1 MRKIKYFVANSLDGF
16 ISRVDGGVDWMLMDQ
31 DYGMSSFFA
40 SVDVAVMG
48 RKTYDRVRELAPK
61 ELFPPT
67 IKSYVFS
74 RSEPSRILDGMI
86 LVHGS
91 ITDWIENIRKQPGK
105 DIWLVGGGEMVR
117 AFLKER
123 LVNEIG
129 LTIHPRL
136 LGDGI
141 PLFPTPYP
149 ETELKLLRCEQYK
162 TGLVQ
167 VSYEVQSRSNTS
179 TKRDQGSYLY
189 TNPQPVWQPSS

>member
-16 ISRVDGGVDWMLMDQ
+16 ISRADGAVDWILMDQ

-48 RKTYDRVRELAPK
+48 RKTHDRVRDIAPK

-74 RSEPSRILDGMI
+74 RSERSDVLDGMTF
-86 LVHGS
+86 VRSS
-91 ITDWIENIRKQPGK
+91 IADWVASIRKEPGQ

-117 AFLKER
+117 AFLRER
-123 LVNEIG
+123 LINEVG

-136 LGDGI
+136 LGEGV
-141 PLFPTPYP
+141 PLFATPYP
-149 ETELKLLRCEQYK
+149 ETELRLLRCEQYK

-167 VSYEVQSRSNTS
+167 LSYEVIGWQSRS
-179 TKRDQGSYLY
+179 TKDDRGGSYSY
-189 TNPQPVWQPSS
+189 ASPQPALL

>member
-16 ISRVDGGVDWMLMDQ
+16 ISRADGAVDWILMDQ

-48 RKTYDRVRELAPK
+48 RKTHDRVRDIAPK

-74 RSEPSRILDGMI
+74 RSERSDVLDGMTF
-86 LVHGS
+86 VRSS
-91 ITDWIENIRKQPGK
+91 IADWVASIRKEPEQ

-117 AFLKER
+117 AFLRER
-123 LVNEIG
+123 LINEVG

-136 LGDGI
+136 LGEGV
-141 PLFPTPYP
+141 PLFATPYP
-149 ETELKLLRCEQYK
+149 ETELRLLRCEQYK

-167 VSYEVQSRSNTS
+167 LSYEVIGWQSRS
-179 TKRDQGSYLY
+179 TKDDRGGSYSY
-189 TNPQPVWQPSS
+189 ASPQPALL